1 MSGYVKIHRKIVS
14 WEWYTDINVK
24 VLFLHC
30 LLMANHKDNNWRGIT
45 IERGSFVTSYG
56 KLAYETG
63 LSIQKVRTAL
73 KKLETTG
80 ELTIKT
86 TNKYTVICVK
96 NYELYQ
102 QNETEQQTEQQTNN
116 KQITNKQQT
125 NNKQITTNKND
136 KNDKNDKKYIDIDI
150 VESDHI
156 PYKEIV
162 DYLNQRCGTSYRHT
176 TRKTRDL
183 IRARWKEGFKLDDFY
198 MVIDKKAAEWQND
211 PKMSKYLRPETL
223 FGPKF
228 EGYLNQP
235 VRRTLADINLT
246 PNMDLFD

>member
-1 MSGYVKIHRKIVS
+1 MSGFVKIHRKIVD

-56 KLAYETG
+56 KLADETG

-73 KKLETTG
+73 KKLKSTG
-80 ELTIKT
+80 EITIKT
-86 TNKYTVICVK
+86 TNKYTVISIK
-96 NYELYQ
+96 NYDLYQ
-102 QNETEQQTEQQTNN
+102 QKDAEQQAEQQTNN

-136 KNDKNDKKYIDIDI
+136 KNDKNDKKYIDI

-198 MVIDKKAAEWQND
+198 IVIDKKAAEWQND